1 MRVLKP
7 SVRRTQIQKLQRR
20 SKLLAAACGL
30 EWFDR
35 RTAAAYA
42 GLSTGTL
49 DKLIKQGSIPSTRI
63 QARVCIKRAL
73 LDAYLM
79 ACTTGRSNVTL

>member
-1 MRVLKP
+1 MNNQRLHKLKQ
-7 SVRRTQIQKLQRR
+7 RTEILE
-20 SKLLAAACGL
+20 AAKGL

-35 RTAAAYA
+35 QTAAAYA

-49 DKLIKQGSIPSTRI
+49 DKLIKAGSIPSTRI

-73 LDAYLM
+73 LDHYMLE
-79 ACTTGRSNVTL
+79 CTTGRLNITV